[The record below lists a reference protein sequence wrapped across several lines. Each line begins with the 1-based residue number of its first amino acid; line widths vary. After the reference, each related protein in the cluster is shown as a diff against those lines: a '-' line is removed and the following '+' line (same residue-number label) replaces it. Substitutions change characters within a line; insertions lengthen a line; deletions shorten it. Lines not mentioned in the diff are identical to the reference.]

1 MITNLFFLHFRCR
14 TVYDTTFEKKCK
26 TIYKKVCEQIYV
38 TKVDWDYEEKCETVY
53 EEKCHGYGYDKH
65 CEPVPKESCHQVP
78 VKVEKQVPKTKCK
91 KVPDKKCSD
100 VPKFVPRKECKDFPK
115 KVCTKDPIQVPRN
128 IQIKVCSAHP
138 KEVCIKIPKEV
149 LIQVPK
155 QVTKKVCKSTKHDG
169 GYNDDHHSGYG
180 REGPTGDVADE
191 PEYTIETYEFDG
203 IEEVE
208 FTELHKISDKE
219 RALHKIYGNDD
230 EFQRLNG
237 LNDEQFQR
245 NNDERFDTL
254 QTILTP
260 EWFVDNND
268 WKKRVEEQEIRD
280 GRSIEDLWGIDS
292 LLKAEPGINKTLNT
306 DNTTDFIS
314 DTIRDVT
321 SDRELGVIDW
331 VHATKNAKSLNET
344 ITNGMTIEF
353 DKEKSRGFYL
363 HDKTNQ
369 KLKKVSSEAEEN
381 KRDDNN
387 SSKVSQKFQ
396 LPDFGGFSPFSKQN
410 PFPKWR

>member
-1 MITNLFFLHFRCR
+1 M
-14 TVYDTTFEKKCK
+14 
-26 TIYKKVCEQIYV
+26 
-38 TKVDWDYEEKCETVY
+38 DWDYEEKCETVY

-208 FTELHKISDKE
+208 FTELHKISDEE
-219 RALHKIYGNDD
+219 RALHKIFGNDD

-292 LLKAEPGINKTLNT
+292 LLKAEPSINKTLNT

-314 DTIRDVT
+314 DTIQDIT
-321 SDRELGVIDW
+321 SDRELGLIDW
-331 VHATKNAKSLNET
+331 VHGTKNAKSSNET
-344 ITNGMTIEF
+344 ITNGLTIEF
-353 DKEKSRGFYL
+353 DKKNSRGFYL

-369 KLKKVSSEAEEN
+369 KMKKVSFEAEEN
-381 KRDDNN
+381 KQEDNN
-387 SSKVSQKFQ
+387 SSKVGQKFQ
-396 LPDFGGFSPFSKQN
+396 LQAFGGLSPFSKQD

>member
-1 MITNLFFLHFRCR
+1 M
-14 TVYDTTFEKKCK
+14 
-26 TIYKKVCEQIYV
+26 
-38 TKVDWDYEEKCETVY
+38 DWDYEEKCETVY

-180 REGPTGDVADE
+180 REGPTGDVSDE
-191 PEYTIETYEFDG
+191 PEYTIETYDFDG

-208 FTELHKISDKE
+208 FTELHKISDEE
-219 RALHKIYGNDD
+219 RALHKIFGNDD

-280 GRSIEDLWGIDS
+280 GRSIDDLWGIDS

-353 DKEKSRGFYL
+353 DKEKRRGFYL
-363 HDKTNQ
+363 HDKINQ
-369 KLKKVSSEAEEN
+369 KLKKDSSEAEEN

-387 SSKVSQKFQ
+387 SPKVSQKFQ

-410 PFPKWR
+410 PIPKWR